1 MLHAKVIV
9 MNIGLQTARELRA
22 NELDL
27 VSGGGGIYLGN
38 GDGFF
43 RGRLPSPHTPP
54 APINPPTGGGSG
66 GSGNSGSGHGGFQ
79 PPPGGGGFYLY

>member
-1 MLHAKVIV
+1 

-22 NELDL
+22 KELEL
-27 VSGGGGIYLGN
+27 VGGGGGIYLGN

-54 APINPPTGGGSG
+54 APIKPPTGGGGNGGSGNG